1 MRIDGDDHMSDDGE
15 DQEEERNPVFDLW
28 PEFEPLESMPSSR
41 LNDVLVLLET
51 KTPAVLSLD
60 GCLPSGD
67 MCAVVL
73 QTLLFRMPSSVKTLS
88 LRFNN
93 LTSVACGL
101 LIDWININASL
112 ETLYL
117 MSSGIDDKSRASLE
131 AAWKKNL
138 CSQRTENFGYTYIRV
153 PKPEAAGE
161 EEDD

>member
-1 MRIDGDDHMSDDGE
+1 MSDDGE
-15 DQEEERNPVFDLW
+15 EAEEKHNPVFDLW
-28 PEFEPLESMPSSR
+28 PEFEPMETMPSSR
-41 LNDVLVLLET
+41 LNDVLTLLET

-93 LTSVACGL
+93 LTSAACGL
-101 LIDWININASL
+101 LIDWTAINTSL

-117 MSSGIDDKSRASLE
+117 MSSGIDDKSRTLLE
-131 AAWKKNL
+131 AAWKKNM
-138 CSQRTENFGYTYIRV
+138 CSQRTENFGFTYIRV
-153 PKPEAAGE
+153 PKPVAAGE
-161 EEDD
+161 DEDD